1 MCSIILYYGEIIQI
15 FMLIPTEDGCL
26 MSLALTYDVT
36 VKKSFSKGWGS
47 VHFSLHKSI
56 RWQRRFVSS
65 FRNHNRV
72 KWIQLSM

>member
-1 MCSIILYYGEIIQI
+1 
-15 FMLIPTEDGCL
+15 MLIPTEDGCL

-36 VKKSFSKGWGS
+36 VKIFQSFNKGWGS

-72 KWIQLSM
+72 KWIQLPM